1 MVFRAC
7 ATALL
12 LVLAIGSSA
21 CKPPPPP
28 IEVQDGRLTVSN
40 RTPEAWRDVRVLVN
54 HHFGGGADLLPA
66 GGRLDVPLAQLQT
79 GFGQKFDRSRQRI
92 ERVEVTATTA
102 SGQPLR
108 LLWPEN
114 ADDR

>member
-1 MVFRAC
+1 MLSRAY
-7 ATALL
+7 ATAAL
-12 LVLAIGSSA
+12 LVVAIGSSA

-28 IEVQDGRLTVSN
+28 IEVHQGTLTITN

-54 HHFGGGADLLPA
+54 HHFGGAADLLQA

-108 LLWPEN
+108 LLWPED

>member
-1 MVFRAC
+1 MLPRAC
-7 ATALL
+7 ATLGL

-28 IEVQDGRLTVSN
+28 IELHHDKLTVSN

-54 HHFGGGADLLPA
+54 HHFGGGTDLLQA
-66 GGRLDVPLAQLQT
+66 GGRMDVPHARLQT
-79 GFGQKFDRSRQRI
+79 GLGQKFDRSRQRV

-102 SGQPLR
+102 SGQPVR